1 MTQIYLSPGDS
12 IRDVYYKA
20 DYVLRALTKYLDSN
34 FLHINI
40 SKSKFIHFK
49 TPKSNEVNM
58 NLNLYNKP
66 LQHVKSIK
74 FLGVHIDEKLNWKLH
89 IDKVSKKLSKISGV
103 LYMIGRSIPKNLMP
117 NVYNALVTSHL
128 YYCIPVWGGN
138 SSQLE
143 PLFTAQKK
151 SLRSLFRLKR
161 ARKHHDNWIYGHTKK
176 HFNANKLFIS
186 S

>member
-1 MTQIYLSPGDS
+1 MFADDTNIFISGDS

-66 LQHVKSIK
+66 VQHVKSIK
-74 FLGVHIDEKLNWKLH
+74 FLGVHIDEKLNW
-89 IDKVSKKLSKISGV
+89 
-103 LYMIGRSIPKNLMP
+103 
-117 NVYNALVTSHL
+117 
-128 YYCIPVWGGN
+128 
-138 SSQLE
+138 
-143 PLFTAQKK
+143 
-151 SLRSLFRLKR
+151 
-161 ARKHHDNWIYGHTKK
+161 
-176 HFNANKLFIS
+176 
-186 S
+186 